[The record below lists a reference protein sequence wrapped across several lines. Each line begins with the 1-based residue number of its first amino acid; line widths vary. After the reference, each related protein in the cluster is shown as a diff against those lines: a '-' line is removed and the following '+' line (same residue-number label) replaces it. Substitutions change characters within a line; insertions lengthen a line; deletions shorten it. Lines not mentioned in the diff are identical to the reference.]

1 MAQRFLSEN
10 TNLAAMVSTL
20 AAINVGNV
28 TVGELGLLTDGSTLM
43 GPLYEGHKIVL
54 DLTPGEDDW
63 LEVIDANTTALQHYN
78 GEETQALQ
86 FAVRLGDD
94 DSKILEALEK
104 KMQRCL
110 GYSFMSSGKAW
121 KGMHHGQGKVILN
134 IILGNSTA
142 LTPLRFVHGG
152 TLKKGFG
159 QSFLDECLNGGNLA
173 NYNCRVKVELEC
185 FHKPPDDISVNLR
198 VHTVIFAPV
207 PKCNLVDLT
216 TEEEVVAIM
225 SAKRF
230 KYRF

>member
-1 MAQRFLSEN
+1 MDQSFLSEN

-43 GPLYEGHKIVL
+43 GPFYEGHKIVL

-63 LEVIDANTTALQHYN
+63 LEVIGANPTALQHYN
-78 GEETQALQ
+78 GEETQALHL
-86 FAVRLGDD
+86 AVRLGDD

-110 GYSFMSSGKAW
+110 GYSVISSGKAW
-121 KGMHHGQGKVILN
+121 KGMHRGQGKVILN
-134 IILGNSTA
+134 IILGNSAA
-142 LTPLRFVHGG
+142 LTPLRFVQGC

-159 QSFLDECLNGGNLA
+159 QSFLDECLNGGSLA
-173 NYNCRVKVELEC
+173 DYNCRVKVELEC
-185 FHKPPDDISVNLR
+185 IHDTPDDISINLR

-216 TEEEVVAIM
+216 TEEEDVAIR